1 MNSMKI
7 IFCLKPDNELPEEA
21 AQMRS
26 RETERT
32 AAWLA
37 ECGIDTEMCSP
48 EAFRAMQ
55 CDPEAVLFTDSG
67 PLCAEGIRNGWK
79 VLGYLHGGN
88 PAESFP
94 GAEYVLQEPDEI
106 DRDSWQKIGERL
118 QGMPWTI
125 LRTERC
131 VVRELTEDDLDS
143 LYELYDEQALRFL
156 EGMSADREKERE
168 ILKAYIREVYGFY
181 GCGVWGVFLK
191 ENDSRPGK
199 LIGRAGYEPF
209 QAGDEAVSFGYL
221 IHPDFRGQGY
231 AEEVCSALIRYG
243 LKELGF
249 PAVRAVTASDNLAS
263 IRLLRRIG
271 FRQAGDDTWL
281 IGAGSDRIS

>member
-1 MNSMKI
+1 MAVETTFRCGGNAAL
-7 IFCLKPDNELPEEA
+7 FVTADDLEELKHALSAVKA
-21 AQMRS
+21 AS
-26 RETERT
+26 TKYVI
-32 AAWLA
+32 L
-37 ECGIDTEMCSP
+37 GNGSN
-48 EAFRAMQ
+48 
-55 CDPEAVLFTDSG
+55 VLFTDSG

-118 QGMPWTI
+118 RGMPWTI

-191 ENDSRPGK
+191 END
-199 LIGRAGYEPF
+199 I
-209 QAGDEAVSFGYL
+209 
-221 IHPDFRGQGY
+221 
-231 AEEVCSALIRYG
+231 IRD
-243 LKELGF
+243 
-249 PAVRAVTASDNLAS
+249 T
-263 IRLLRRIG
+263 G
-271 FRQAGDDTWL
+271 FRRGIFACLCDFL
-281 IGAGSDRIS
+281 LA